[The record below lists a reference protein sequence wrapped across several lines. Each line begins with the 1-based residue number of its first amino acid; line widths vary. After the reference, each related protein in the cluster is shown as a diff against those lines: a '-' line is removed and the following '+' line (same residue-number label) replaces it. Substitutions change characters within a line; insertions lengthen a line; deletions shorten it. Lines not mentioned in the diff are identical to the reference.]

1 VSDPVAARCVEAF
14 EVAATAHRAAA
25 SHLAATFSE
34 AVTVMCAALQAG
46 KKILVCG
53 NGGSAAESQH
63 FAAELTGRFRR
74 ERVALAA
81 LALTVDTSA
90 LTAIGNDYGF
100 ERVFSR
106 QVEALGQP
114 GDVLLAISTS
124 GRSPNV
130 VQAAQVA
137 RARQMTVVGL
147 TGRASGALGECAHLA
162 LAVPHVDTARV
173 QEVHLTVLHV
183 LCDEIERALAGEPGL
198 SPES

>member
-1 VSDPVAARCVEAF
+1 MTDPVETRCLEAF
-14 EVAATAHRAAA
+14 EAAAQAHRTA
-25 SHLAATFSE
+25 SAHLAGRVSQ
-34 AVTVMCAALQAG
+34 VVDVMCVALRAG
-46 KKILVCG
+46 RKILVCG

-81 LALTVDTSA
+81 LALSVDTSA
-90 LTAIGNDYGF
+90 LTAIANDYGF
-100 ERVFSR
+100 DRVFSR

-137 RARQMTVVGL
+137 RARQMTVVAL
-147 TGRASGALGECAHLA
+147 TGGDSSALGEWAQLA
-162 LAVPHVDTARV
+162 LTVPDASTARV

-183 LCDEIERALAGEPGL
+183 LCDEIERALAGEAGL
-198 SPES
+198 SPEP

>member
-1 VSDPVAARCVEAF
+1 VTDAVAARCLEVF
-14 EVAATAHRAAA
+14 EVTAKAHRDAAPQ
-25 SHLAATFSE
+25 LAGALSE
-34 AVTVMCAALQAG
+34 VVDVMCGALRAG
-46 KKILVCG
+46 RKILVCG

-74 ERVALAA
+74 ERGALAA
-81 LALTVDTSA
+81 LALSVDTSA

-147 TGRASGALGECAHLA
+147 TGRLGEALGEQAHVT
-162 LAVPHVDTARV
+162 LAVPHADTARV

-183 LCDEIERALAGEPGL
+183 LCDEIERALAGEPGP